1 MKTEKILFGIFAII
15 GALIIFG
22 GFKVQESNTEFLEI
36 AQTTMAEI
44 TDIDVYHDSDGDSN
58 HTVYVEFNVEN
69 KEYSG
74 ILNEYN
80 SGMYIGKEVTV
91 YYDPQ
96 NPNNFKSSGS
106 KYAGYLV
113 SGFGLIFFLVG
124 AIPLGVMAKKSNNSK
139 KLKETGTLIE
149 AEIDSVYLN
158 RNYTVNGRHPYRLSA
173 HAQLP
178 NSEKIYTFESENV
191 WGNLQ
196 AVIDTHKIEKVNVYI
211 DLDNP
216 KKYCVDLDEIK
227 SYIGN

>member
-15 GALIIFG
+15 GTLIILA
-22 GFKVQESNTEFLEI
+22 GFKVQEISAEFI
-36 AQTTMAEI
+36 ANSQVTNAQI
-44 TDIDVYHDSDGDSN
+44 TDIDAYRDSDGDYHHN
-58 HTVYVEFNVEN
+58 VLVEFNIDN
-69 KEYSG
+69 NEYSG
-74 ILNEYN
+74 TLNEYN
-80 SGMYIGKEVTV
+80 SGMYIGKEVPV

-96 NPNNFKSSGS
+96 NPNNFRGSGA
-106 KYAGYLV
+106 KYAGYFV
-113 SGFGLIFFLVG
+113 CGFGTIFFLVG
-124 AIPLGVMAKKSNNSK
+124 AIPLGVMAKKSINYK

-149 AEIDSVYLN
+149 AEIDNIYLN

-196 AVIDTHKIEKVNVYI
+196 AIIDTHQIEKVDVYI
-211 DLDNP
+211 DLNNP

>member
-1 MKTEKILFGIFAII
+1 MKTEKLLFSIFGII

-22 GFKVQESNTEFLEI
+22 GFKLQESNTKFLEI

-44 TDIDVYHDSDGDSN
+44 TDIDVYYDSDGDSH
-58 HTVYVEFNVEN
+58 HTVFVEFDVDN
-69 KEYSG
+69 KEYFG
-74 ILNEYN
+74 TLNEYN
-80 SGMYIGKEVTV
+80 SGMYIGKEVNI

-96 NPNNFKSSGS
+96 NPNIFKGSSS
-106 KYAGYLV
+106 KYAGYLL
-113 SGFGLIFFLVG
+113 SGFGAIFFLVG
-124 AIPLGVMAKKSNNSK
+124 AIPLGVMAKKSSNSK
-139 KLKETGTLIE
+139 KLKQTGTLIE
-149 AEIDSVYLN
+149 AKIDDVYLN
-158 RNYTVNGRHPYRLSA
+158 TNYRINGRHPYRLSA

-227 SYIGN
+227 SHIGN